1 MRGEG
6 SKGRPGGRGLA
17 GFVDAFWLDVEAS
30 GRVEC
35 ARGTLDIL
43 QDSCRTAFTLGKEG
57 ST

>member
-17 GFVDAFWLDVEAS
+17 GFVDAFWLDVEAG
-30 GRVEC
+30 GRAEC

-43 QDSCRTAFTLGKEG
+43 
-57 ST
+57 